1 MSKRIHIILSLIMS
15 VAMLTNVAYADG
27 DHEHDSNEVKYR
39 HAVMEAMSTQF
50 GALAMIFT
58 NRVDQAANLKVH
70 ADALAATATIAGTL
84 FPAGSEGGEALPVIW
99 EEPDKFA
106 AAIEELQT
114 STAALADAA
123 AGDDPAALA
132 AAFKAAGA
140 SCKGCHERYKEE
152 EDEDK

>member
-1 MSKRIHIILSLIMS
+1 MSNQIRSFFPLIMT
-15 VAMLTNVAYADG
+15 VAMLTNTAYADG

-39 HAVMEAMSTQF
+39 HSVMEAMGYSF
-50 GALAMIFT
+50 GSLAMIFT
-58 NRVDQAANLKVH
+58 KRVDQPDSLKVH
-70 ADALAATATIAGTL
+70 AEALATTATIAGTL
-84 FPAGSEGGEALPVIW
+84 FPAGSEGGQALPVIW

-123 AGDDPAALA
+123 AGNDPAALA
-132 AAFKAAGA
+132 AAFKTAGA

-152 EDEDK
+152 DE